1 MDFTA
6 INHTD
11 LAAQAARLRATAR
24 RIETGNLTTQSS
36 RVLAQRIGSHLQ
48 RASEEIE
55 EARTQLPEAGLDFH
69 GDPT

>member
-11 LAAQAARLRATAR
+11 LAIQAARLRATAR
-24 RIETGNLTTQSS
+24 RIEKGNFTTQSD
-36 RVLAQRIGSHLQ
+36 RVRAQQVGSHLQ

-69 GDPT
+69 SDPT